1 MLLREVLTSTPGAE
15 RKVCRCRQ
23 AFLPTS
29 AGTQLTGR
37 NHTHLTADKSWKSF
51 LWFSPVNQQRGLYPL
66 EHLSP
71 GVSHCKHS
79 AANTAVLTACSLA
92 EGQPCSHASFLPGSP
107 AQLFPHRIT
116 PHKPAG
122 GRGKVTC
129 VLSTGGR
136 STRPQALLP
145 QLKAGKRHHKQAQ
158 KRWLG
163 PGTAYFLF
171 SKPFSPRKTIYI
183 LPEFYTSR

>member
-37 NHTHLTADKSWKSF
+37 NHTHLTADKSRKSF
-51 LWFSPVNQQRGLYPL
+51 LWFSPVNQQCGLYPL

-116 PHKPAG
+116 HTNLLEEEEKRPASCPPEGAQQDHKHCCLNWKQGRDNTSKLKKG
-122 GRGKVTC
+122 G
-129 VLSTGGR
+129 
-136 STRPQALLP
+136 
-145 QLKAGKRHHKQAQ
+145 
-158 KRWLG
+158 
-163 PGTAYFLF
+163 
-171 SKPFSPRKTIYI
+171 
-183 LPEFYTSR
+183 